1 MMLCAE
7 LCMLDEPV
15 MHSPHRVS
23 QLLQE
28 RLPELVAAQVTKCFE
43 DNMVQFSVDPER
55 SRQQRKVPRTHW
67 TANGCGFSVRGS
79 KLELSVA
86 FLRARWTAC

>member
-1 MMLCAE
+1 
-7 LCMLDEPV
+7 MLDEPV

-55 SRQQRKVPRTHW
+55 SRQQRKVPHAHT
-67 TANGCGFSVRGS
+67 GLPMVVGSVSGDPS
-79 KLELSVA
+79 
-86 FLRARWTAC
+86 

>member
-1 MMLCAE
+1 
-7 LCMLDEPV
+7 MLDKPV
-15 MHSPHRVS
+15 VHSPHRVS

-43 DNMVQFSVDPER
+43 DNVVQVSVDSER
-55 SRQQRKVPRTHW
+55 SRQQRKVPACTHL

-79 KLELSVA
+79 KLELSVV